1 MTTEKTIIN
10 NLEEFSIPKKAIYFT
25 PYKSL
30 LISMIFFIS
39 ILFVKKIMII
49 GLVFILLIT
58 LIAWF
63 LRNKKHVLFFDTYMI
78 IYTYDNKMI
87 YRISYS
93 DIKKIEIKN
102 SEIIADLFRIWLDD
116 DRCIDFDTFKS
127 KKIKKEINHFR
138 KILGESV
145 L

>member
-10 NLEEFSIPKKAIYFT
+10 NLEEFIIPKKAIYFT